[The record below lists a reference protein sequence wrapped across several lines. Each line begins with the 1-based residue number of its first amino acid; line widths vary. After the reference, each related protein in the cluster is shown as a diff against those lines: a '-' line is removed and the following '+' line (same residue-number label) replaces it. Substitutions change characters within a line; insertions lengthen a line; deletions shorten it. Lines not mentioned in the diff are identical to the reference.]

1 MKLIRI
7 MVQKQN
13 WEISLEFAIFWH
25 TYCQYCQ
32 LGFSSKIEVPQLGS
46 TRLGTFTAQAR
57 SSRKFPART
66 HLYHLGMFG
75 YRIILLKV
83 TSLTLHCT
91 GAKCN
96 VIGVK
101 FMKLGRKCFSSSQE
115 ILGGGGYW
123 AFLVLTPTASLLWL
137 CTRGVKKFWTCIL
150 IFYCCIVF
158 LKNSGA
164 YSIIS

>member
-1 MKLIRI
+1 
-7 MVQKQN
+7 
-13 WEISLEFAIFWH
+13 
-25 TYCQYCQ
+25 
-32 LGFSSKIEVPQLGS
+32 
-46 TRLGTFTAQAR
+46 
-57 SSRKFPART
+57 
-66 HLYHLGMFG
+66 MFG

-123 AFLVLTPTASLLWL
+123 AFLVLTPTASLLL
-137 CTRGVKKFWTCIL
+137 TVHNGGEL
-150 IFYCCIVF
+150 IFELAF
-158 LKNSGA
+158 
-164 YSIIS
+164 